1 MVIYQNQV
9 FDSLITVGINSENLE
24 RVGAV
29 SNAHPHSVYAPHL
42 VYVSFVNFC
51 DIIKVEIM
59 HRKILAKFGYIQDT
73 KLKKT
78 FSILL

>member
-1 MVIYQNQV
+1 MTMVIYQNQV

-42 VYVSFVNFC
+42 VYVSFV
-51 DIIKVEIM
+51 KVEIM

-73 KLKKT
+73 KLKKHLAS
-78 FSILL
+78 FYNLG